1 MHLENRHD
9 IIECMH
15 LENRHDII
23 ESRDMII

>member
-9 IIECMH
+9 IIECML

-23 ESRDMII
+23 ECRDMII